1 MLNLPE
7 YPKGVLKILHGVATA
22 LACRATIVLLRL
34 RPEGS
39 FWQALWIIHIVC
51 VAAVATIDLSP
62 QPAAMM
68 FAIVAASVLKKYS
81 APRKAKAAKQ
91 VVEQVAIGAVV
102 DDLDKQTGWAH
113 QNSKGIGGTV
123 VSHHD
128 VSTQKGSGL
137 LQRTLEFALAH

>member
-39 FWQALWIIHIVC
+39 FWQALWIMHIDLMSRKASLLNRAADILLQNPNEGINVHGSIVPRVFC

-68 FAIVAASVLKKYS
+68 FAIVAASVLKKYP

-91 VVEQVAIGAVV
+91 VVEVVAVGAVV

-113 QNSKGIGGTV
+113 
-123 VSHHD
+123 
-128 VSTQKGSGL
+128 
-137 LQRTLEFALAH
+137 